1 MIQGRI
7 ENIQPP
13 SIDRLPERPA
23 FTDHQPDLDQL
34 RSIQTGGYD
43 DLIVVGNGGSVTTF
57 RGLAHAHDT
66 GVRTHID
73 TSMEPARL
81 NELTDMTDPTS
92 TLVVAVSKSGE
103 TRGVLESL
111 QYFLEHDYPAAA
123 VTTDHESTLQDRIEE
138 HELDWWPHPD
148 IGGRF
153 SGGTM
158 SALLPATLAGID
170 VGPFVQGLHD
180 GYNELWHT
188 DSPVTKIAG
197 ALHRLE
203 QDGVTDVFAP
213 FYSYRL
219 FGYHPLLVQ
228 LIHETYCK
236 EGQGQTVFGDL
247 GPECQHHTI
256 QRVFGGRDDVA
267 LMPVVQREHVD
278 LTAGEQD
285 LGDAFMAE
293 YSGVRDTA
301 IDRGRPLLEVSIED
315 SSPQAQ
321 GRLVAFMQL
330 LAYLSA
336 EFRGLEPFD
345 QPDVD
350 QSKQLGIRYR
360 TDPAP

>member
-1 MIQGRI
+1 MLQAHI
-7 ENIQPP
+7 ENITVPE
-13 SIDRLPERPA
+13 IDRLPGRPA
-23 FTDHQPDLDQL
+23 FTQRQPALDEL
-34 RSIQTGGYD
+34 RQVQTGGYD

-57 RGLAHAHDT
+57 RGLTHAHNT
-66 GVRTHID
+66 AVRTHID

-81 NELTDMTDPTS
+81 QQLQDRTDPAS

-111 QYFLEHDYPAAA
+111 QYFLEAEYPAAA
-123 VTTDHESTLQDRIEE
+123 VTTDHDSTLRDLVAE
-138 HELDWWPHPD
+138 HGLDVWPHPD

-170 VGPFVQGLHD
+170 VEPFVEGLHT
-180 GYNELWHT
+180 GYNELWNT
-188 DSPVTKIAG
+188 ESPVARFGT
-197 ALHRLE
+197 ALHELE

-213 FYSYRL
+213 VYSYRL

-236 EGQGQTVFGDL
+236 EGRGQTVFGDL

-267 LMPVVQREHVD
+267 LFPIVQQDHAS
-278 LTAGEQD
+278 LKAGGQD
-285 LGDAFMAE
+285 LGDAFRAE
-293 YSGVRDTA
+293 YRGVRETA
-301 IDRGRPLLEVSIED
+301 IDRGRPLLELDIRD

-336 EFRGLEPFD
+336 ELRGLDPFD
-345 QPDVD
+345 QPDVE

-360 TDPAP
+360 QQG

>member
-1 MIQGRI
+1 MLQGRT
-7 ENIQPP
+7 ENINVPE
-13 SIDRLPERPA
+13 IDRLPGHPS
-23 FTDHQPDLDQL
+23 FTDHQPDLGQL

-66 GVRTHID
+66 DVRTHID

-81 NELTDMTDPTS
+81 TQLQDMTDPSS

-111 QYFLEHDYPAAA
+111 QYFLEHDYPAAT
-123 VTTDHESTLQDRIEE
+123 VTTDHDSTLRDVADEHGLDR
-138 HELDWWPHPD
+138 WPHPD

-170 VGPFVQGLHD
+170 VQPFVQGLHD
-180 GYNELWHT
+180 GYDELWHT
-188 DSPVTKIAG
+188 DSPVARIGT
-197 ALHRLE
+197 ALHQLE

-213 FYSYRL
+213 FYSHRL

-236 EGQGQTVFGDL
+236 EGQGQTVFGDV

-267 LMPVVQREHVD
+267 LLPVVQREHRD
-278 LTAGEQD
+278 LTAAGQD
-285 LGDAFMAE
+285 LGEAFMAE
-293 YSGVRDTA
+293 YHGVRDTA
-301 IDRGRPLLEVSIED
+301 IDQGRPLLEVSIED

-336 EFRGLEPFD
+336 ELRGLDPFS
-345 QPDVD
+345 QPDVEA
-350 QSKQLGIRYR
+350 SKRLGIRYR
-360 TDPAP
+360 EQG